1 MAGRFFSMKQ
11 AVYLWAGVMLGLG
24 YDCVAQATIPAL
36 NQSHLHNPAWVEL
49 IGLVAGFGTTFAAL
63 PDCIVMFKRRSTRG
77 MHPRMAAITGT
88 FQILWLIYG
97 LLIQA
102 PAVIFWNAI
111 AIVTNAITVSAY
123 LYFAQQ
129 EKQREARPPYNKQ

>member
-1 MAGRFFSMKQ
+1 
-11 AVYLWAGVMLGLG
+11 
-24 YDCVAQATIPAL
+24 
-36 NQSHLHNPAWVEL
+36 
-49 IGLVAGFGTTFAAL
+49 
-63 PDCIVMFKRRSTRG
+63 

-123 LYFAQQ
+123 VYFSRQ
-129 EKQREARPPYNKQ
+129 EKLRPPSSPLQ

>member
-1 MAGRFFSMKQ
+1 
-11 AVYLWAGVMLGLG
+11 
-24 YDCVAQATIPAL
+24 
-36 NQSHLHNPAWVEL
+36 
-49 IGLVAGFGTTFAAL
+49 
-63 PDCIVMFKRRSTRG
+63 

-123 LYFAQQ
+123 VYFSRQ
-129 EKQREARPPYNKQ
+129 EKLRPPSSPLK

>member
-1 MAGRFFSMKQ
+1 MAGSASSFR
-11 AVYLWAGVMLGLG
+11 LGCWSVVGLTFVLA
-24 YDCVAQATIPAL
+24 YDCVAQATVPAS
-36 NQSHLHNPAWVEL
+36 NQGHLHNPAWVEI

-129 EKQREARPPYNKQ
+129 EKQRESSPPYNEQ